1 MVENDLKAQVDNM
14 IRIGIA
20 LSSELDIDELLEMIV
35 DESRRFTRADGG
47 TLYILSDDKKSLRG
61 KIVQNDTLGTR
72 IGGTSQVEIDEQ
84 VFAPIPL
91 AVDGQIN
98 HGNVSAF
105 VANTGRSVN
114 IEDVFETE
122 EFDFAGPRLFYEKVG
137 FRTKS
142 MLVVPLRNHED
153 DTIGVLM
160 LLNAQDTEHSDV
172 IPFSKEHEALI
183 TALASQAAV
192 GITNAQL
199 IQDLQNLFDAFIQT
213 IGSAIDE
220 KSSYTGGH
228 IRRVADLTMMIS
240 DEINLANEGL
250 WGRLHFNEDELNE
263 LRISAW
269 LHDVGKITTPEY
281 VVDKATKLETIY
293 DRIATYKEKAEA
305 LKSKIKKAMFYP
317 VAVVVVAFIVTTIL
331 LIFVVPQFE
340 EIFSSF
346 GAELPAF
353 TQFVL
358 AISRFVQD
366 YGVFIAIGIGI
377 GGYLF
382 ARAYKKSQKLRDN
395 IDRNI
400 LKTPVVGEILKKASI
415 ARFTRTLATTF
426 AAGVPLI
433 GALESAAG
441 ASGNAVYRDAI
452 LYMRK
457 EVAGGMPMHVAMRA
471 TQVFPDMVTQM
482 IAIGEES
489 GAVDEMLSK
498 IATIYE
504 AEVDD
509 MVDGLTSL
517 LEPMIM
523 AVLGVVI
530 GGLIVAMYLPIFQ
543 MGNVV

>member
-1 MVENDLKAQVDNM
+1 MAKQDALTTYSWQGKDQRGQTVKGETSAKSIQEAKNLL
-14 IRIGIA
+14 RRRGISA
-20 LSSELDIDELLEMIV
+20 TKVKKLSKPLFGRGGEKINAADICVI
-35 DESRRFTRADGG
+35 SRQMATMLAAGV
-47 TLYILSDDKKSLRG
+47 TL
-61 KIVQNDTLGTR
+61 
-72 IGGTSQVEIDEQ
+72 
-84 VFAPIPL
+84 
-91 AVDGQIN
+91 
-98 HGNVSAF
+98 
-105 VANTGRSVN
+105 
-114 IEDVFETE
+114 
-122 EFDFAGPRLFYEKVG
+122 
-137 FRTKS
+137 
-142 MLVVPLRNHED
+142 
-153 DTIGVLM
+153 
-160 LLNAQDTEHSDV
+160 
-172 IPFSKEHEALI
+172 
-183 TALASQAAV
+183 
-192 GITNAQL
+192 
-199 IQDLQNLFDAFIQT
+199 IQT
-213 IGSAIDE
+213 IDMLAKGHSKAEMRKVLTQIGDE
-220 KSSYTGGH
+220 VKAGNPLSVALRKHPKHFDDLYCDLVETGEHSG
-228 IRRVADLTMMIS
+228 A
-240 DEINLANEGL
+240 
-250 WGRLHFNEDELNE
+250 
-263 LRISAW
+263 
-269 LHDVGKITTPEY
+269 
-281 VVDKATKLETIY
+281 LETIY

-317 VAVVVVAFIVTTIL
+317 IAVLVVAFVVTAVL

-353 TQFVL
+353 TLFVL

-366 YGVFIAIGIGI
+366 YGVFILAGMIVA
-377 GGYLF
+377 GYLF
-382 ARAYKKSQKLRDN
+382 KRYYAKSKDLRDS
-395 IDRNI
+395 IDAKL
-400 LKTPVVGEILKKASI
+400 LKMPVIGEILKKAAI

-452 LYMRK
+452 LFIRK
-457 EVAGGMPMHVAMRA
+457 EVAGGIQMNSAMRS
-471 TQVFPDMVTQM
+471 TSVFPDMVTQM

-543 MGNVV
+543 MGMVV